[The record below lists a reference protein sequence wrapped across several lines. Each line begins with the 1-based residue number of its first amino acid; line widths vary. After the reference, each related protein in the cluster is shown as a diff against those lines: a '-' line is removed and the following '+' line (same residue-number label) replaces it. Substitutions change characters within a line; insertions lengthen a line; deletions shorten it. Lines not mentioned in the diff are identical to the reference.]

1 MQTPVEIT
9 FRGMST
15 SPSVEAVLQR
25 WVTRLERSYPRLQH
39 CAVVVEM
46 PHQHGQQGN
55 LFHIGIGLTVPG
67 RTIAVSHELG
77 HEDVYV
83 AIADA
88 FRAARRQ
95 LQDHARILR
104 GDIKMHVA

>member
-1 MQTPVEIT
+1 MQTPLEIT

-15 SPSVEAVLQR
+15 SPSVETFIQR
-25 WVTRLERSYPRLQH
+25 WAARLDRSYRRILH
-39 CAVVVEM
+39 AAVVVEI
-46 PHQHGQQGN
+46 PHHHGQQGN
-55 LFHIGIGLTVPG
+55 RFQIGIELTVPG
-67 RTIAVSHELG
+67 RNIAVSRELG

-83 AIADA
+83 AIAEA

-104 GDIKMHVA
+104 GDTKLHVA

>member
-1 MQTPVEIT
+1 MQTPLELT

-15 SPSVEAVLQR
+15 SPSVETFIQR
-25 WVTRLERSYPRLQH
+25 WVTRLDRNYPRIQH
-39 CAVVVEM
+39 CSVVVEM

-55 LFHIGIGLTVPG
+55 RFQIGIDLTVPG
-67 RTIAVSHELG
+67 RTIAVSRELG

-104 GDIKMHVA
+104 GDIKVHVA

>member
-1 MQTPVEIT
+1 MQKPLEIT

-15 SPSVEAVLQR
+15 SPSVEISIQR
-25 WVTRLERSYPRLQH
+25 WVARLERSYPRLQH
-39 CAVVVEM
+39 CTVVVEI

-55 LFHIGIGLTVPG
+55 RFQIGIELTVPG
-67 RTIAVSHELG
+67 RTIAVSRELG
-77 HEDVYV
+77 DEDVYV

>member
-1 MQTPVEIT
+1 MQTPLEIT

-15 SPSVEAVLQR
+15 SPSVEATIQR
-25 WVTRLERSYPRLQH
+25 WVERLDRSFPRLQR

-55 LFHIGIGLTVPG
+55 RFQIGIELTVPG
-67 RTIAVSHELG
+67 RTIAVSRELG

-83 AIADA
+83 ALAEA

-104 GDIKMHVA
+104 GDIKLHVA

>member
-1 MQTPVEIT
+1 
-9 FRGMST
+9 MST
-15 SPSVEAVLQR
+15 SPSVETTIQR
-25 WVTRLERSYPRLQH
+25 WVERLDRSHPRLQH
-39 CAVVVEM
+39 CAVVVEI
-46 PHQHGQQGN
+46 PHHHGQQGN
-55 LFHIGIGLTVPG
+55 RFQIGIELVVPG
-67 RTIAVSHELG
+67 RTIAVSRELG

-95 LQDHARILR
+95 LQDHAHILR